1 MVLWNLHL
9 KKKIKLEVIKKKKKK
24 VRTCTKNL
32 QSKLLDTQVPQRKK
46 SNFNIISL
54 FEELQVPVDPKLSTL
69 KTRQSGIS
77 FNLKK

>member
-1 MVLWNLHL
+1 M
-9 KKKIKLEVIKKKKKK
+9 
-24 VRTCTKNL
+24 RTCTKNL
-32 QSKLLDTQVPQRKK
+32 QSKLLDTQVPQRKE
-46 SNFNIISL
+46 SNFNIIYL